1 MPSTTEITVQQ
12 LSRLI
17 GLPSAPAI
25 VDVRTEEDYAAAPH
39 LIPGSR
45 RRDFRAVKTWAGH
58 YHGRSVIVACQ
69 RGLKLSQGVAAWM
82 RHEGIDAQT
91 LEGGFEAWKGAGH
104 LLVRTE
110 KLPARDEHDRT
121 VWVTRA
127 RPKVDRIACPWL
139 IRRFVDPGA
148 VFLFVAPSE
157 VLPVAER
164 FSATPFD
171 IDGVFWSHRGET
183 CTFDTMIAEFGLKSE
198 PLSRLA
204 ASFAVRIRPNWISH
218 RKPPACSR
226 PRSDTRACIATTS
239 RSSTPRWRC
248 TTPSTGGAATRR
260 RKRTT
265 GRRPRLRLEQ
275 GSMQQDTVIAGTA
288 PPPTYAEA
296 LKVWARI
303 GLLSFG
309 GPAGQIAL
317 MHRELV
323 EERKWI
329 DEGRYLNALNFC
341 MLLPGPEAMQLAT
354 YVGWRLHGLKGG
366 LTAGLLFVIPGA
378 LIVLALS
385 MLYAAFGKLP
395 LVEAVFVG
403 IKAAVLAIVV
413 EALLRIA
420 RRSLKDGVEWA
431 IAGSAFVA
439 IFFLAVPFPLIVL
452 AAALIGFARGGNA
465 PAASSVANAD
475 SGAPIAQTLTTT
487 AVWLAIWIVPL
498 AALAAMFGPSH
509 VLSQIALFFS
519 KLAVVT
525 FGGAYAVL
533 AYMAQ
538 DVVETHRWLTAGEM
552 LDGLGLAETT
562 PGPLILVTEF
572 VGFLAAHRHGG
583 GNPWVMGVLGALV
596 TLWATFAPCFLWIFA
611 GAPYIERL
619 NAEPRLKAALAAV
632 TAAVVGVI
640 LNLTVWFALH
650 VLFASV
656 TERFAGPLRLHAP
669 DLASISWPALLLSG
683 VAIVLLFVLH
693 RGVLTTLAVC
703 GALAFAWHAV
713 A

>member
-1 MPSTTEITVQQ
+1 
-12 LSRLI
+12 
-17 GLPSAPAI
+17 
-25 VDVRTEEDYAAAPH
+25 
-39 LIPGSR
+39 
-45 RRDFRAVKTWAGH
+45 
-58 YHGRSVIVACQ
+58 
-69 RGLKLSQGVAAWM
+69 
-82 RHEGIDAQT
+82 
-91 LEGGFEAWKGAGH
+91 
-104 LLVRTE
+104 
-110 KLPARDEHDRT
+110 
-121 VWVTRA
+121 
-127 RPKVDRIACPWL
+127 
-139 IRRFVDPGA
+139 
-148 VFLFVAPSE
+148 
-157 VLPVAER
+157 
-164 FSATPFD
+164 
-171 IDGVFWSHRGET
+171 
-183 CTFDTMIAEFGLKSE
+183 
-198 PLSRLA
+198 
-204 ASFAVRIRPNWISH
+204 
-218 RKPPACSR
+218 
-226 PRSDTRACIATTS
+226 
-239 RSSTPRWRC
+239 
-248 TTPSTGGAATRR
+248 
-260 RKRTT
+260 
-265 GRRPRLRLEQ
+265 
-275 GSMQQDTVIAGTA
+275 MQKDTVIAGTA

-366 LTAGLLFVIPGA
+366 LTAGLLFVVPGA
-378 LIVLALS
+378 LVVLALS

-395 LVEAVFVG
+395 PVEAVFTG

-431 IAGSAFVA
+431 IAGAAFVA

-452 AAALIGFARGGNA
+452 AAALIGFARGVDV
-465 PAASSVANAD
+465 PAASRVAQPD
-475 SGAPIAQTLTTT
+475 VGVPVAQTLTTT
-487 AVWLAIWIVPL
+487 AVWLVIWIVPL
-498 AALAAMFGPSH
+498 AFLAAMLGPAH

-583 GNPWVMGVLGALV
+583 GNPWVMGVLGAIV
-596 TLWATFAPCFLWIFA
+596 TVWATFAPCFLWIFA

-650 VLFASV
+650 VLFATV
-656 TERFAGPLRLHAP
+656 TERSAGPLRLHVP
-669 DLASISWPALLLSG
+669 DLGSISGPALLLSG
-683 VAIVLLFVLH
+683 VAVALLFVLH
-693 RGVLTTLAVC
+693 RGVLTTLTVC
-703 GALAFAWHAV
+703 GALALAWHVMA
-713 A
+713 